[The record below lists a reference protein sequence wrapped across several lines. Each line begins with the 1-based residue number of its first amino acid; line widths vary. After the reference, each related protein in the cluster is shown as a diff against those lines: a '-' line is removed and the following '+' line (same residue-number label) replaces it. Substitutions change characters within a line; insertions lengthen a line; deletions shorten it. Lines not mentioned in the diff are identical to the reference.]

1 MAPAKSEPAAHTDKQ
16 RLIGADL
23 ELMFASQRRN
33 VEAMMQMNRLTLDSV
48 QQAWTCQLNF
58 LEQAVE
64 GFTSLA
70 TSQTDGL
77 RQDRLEKHAQFSRQ
91 TFETN
96 LASARELTELTARA
110 ANDVMNIVSE
120 RFWDS
125 ITELRRAQESRQ
137 RAGLAAAEAE
147 LVRPS

>member
-1 MAPAKSEPAAHTDKQ
+1 MAPAKSEPAANTDRQ

-48 QQAWTCQLNF
+48 QQAWKCQLNF

-70 TSQTDGL
+70 TSRTDGL
-77 RQDRLEKHAQFSRQ
+77 RHDSLEKHAKYSRK

-96 LASARELTELTARA
+96 LASA
-110 ANDVMNIVSE
+110 
-120 RFWDS
+120 
-125 ITELRRAQESRQ
+125 
-137 RAGLAAAEAE
+137 
-147 LVRPS
+147 